1 MKYSLESIKGL
12 LQEVIELCI
21 AITFFSMVLRKV
33 ELTTFETTIMVIGF
47 ISVVLK
53 YIILTILKLKKEVN

>member
-21 AITFFSMVLRKV
+21 SITFFSMVLRKV
-33 ELTTFETTIMVIGF
+33 ELTTFETTIMAIGF

-53 YIILTILKLKKEVN
+53 YIILTILKLKK